1 MARGRNEGVSDEQG
15 SERRGLGK
23 VVYSVVPETVREER
37 LDTSGPTDV
46 IEEAS
51 EDSFPASDPPGYA
64 TGQAE
69 TVVVEPGSQA
79 TTEALPHTEAVEA
92 MTADD
97 AADRDR

>member
-1 MARGRNEGVSDEQG
+1 MSDEQE

-23 VVYSVVPETVREER
+23 VVYSVEPDTVREER

-64 TGQAE
+64 SGQAE
-69 TVVVEPGSQA
+69 NVAVEPESQA
-79 TTEALPHTEAVEA
+79 TTEALSHTEAVEA

-97 AADRDR
+97 AEDRH